1 MNYKLKATGARAC
14 GMQRERWCTC
24 SRNKAQPQAPP
35 REGFC
40 TDGGGGTREEED
52 GAPCVCVLNK
62 KRRDVFNIAVKIR
75 TNVPNLTYL

>member
-1 MNYKLKATGARAC
+1 MGCRESDGAHVPGTKHNHKHHHGR
-14 GMQRERWCTC
+14 GSVPTV
-24 SRNKAQPQAPP
+24 
-35 REGFC
+35 EGEHV
-40 TDGGGGTREEED
+40 RKED